1 MVNRMA
7 IMNALLQQRMD
18 LYTQLLECTELQKNI
33 YLNGEQEEMLSSF
46 LPISYRWDS
55 IRRELDDVQQQ
66 LQALGDAETQ
76 RSDDVIQIMKRTLE
90 NIHYIQNGI
99 DQTTQDTS
107 ENLQSVK
114 QQRKVMNAYYNLK
127 QQDQISLYFDEK
139 K

>member
-1 MVNRMA
+1 MA